1 MRRREFITAFGSA
14 SIFLPTRAHA
24 QPRLP
29 RVGYL
34 TPLPLSFDEDFR
46 RGMRELEYVDGK
58 NITLVER
65 FGGGNDNNL
74 PTLAKELA
82 DMPDHCPSWPIAP
95 IDDKSHEC
103 RSRFEWISGT
113 LLPALAADVHYPLAG
128 AWAGSNRATGGNS
141 HDVQQ
146 DGLACQ

>member
-1 MRRREFITAFGSA
+1 
-14 SIFLPTRAHA
+14 
-24 QPRLP
+24 
-29 RVGYL
+29 
-34 TPLPLSFDEDFR
+34 
-46 RGMRELEYVDGK
+46 MRELEYVDGK

-82 DMPDHCPSWPIAP
+82 
-95 IDDKSHEC
+95 DDKSHEC